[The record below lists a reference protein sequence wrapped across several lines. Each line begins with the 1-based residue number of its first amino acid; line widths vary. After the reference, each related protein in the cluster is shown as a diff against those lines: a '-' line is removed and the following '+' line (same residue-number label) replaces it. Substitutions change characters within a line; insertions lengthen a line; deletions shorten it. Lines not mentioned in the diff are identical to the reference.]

1 MTSVLLGVVRDVL
14 QILLRRSMKI
24 ERGVKSDPPEEN
36 RRIEENDSG
45 MLVEFPAQRMTS
57 FVSGQSK
64 AKTCISVLKE
74 ALALSSM
81 SLKKPQTSKREVDQ
95 SMLAITVISN

>member
-14 QILLRRSMKI
+14 QILLRRSMKT

-36 RRIEENDSG
+36 RRIEEND
-45 MLVEFPAQRMTS
+45 

-95 SMLAITVISN
+95 SMLAIAVISN